1 MTSERLYRS
10 KQSSFKV
17 IEMIKEE
24 EFGKFDIKVVQAL
37 IDIVA
42 DLPIGTK
49 VELSNL
55 EHAEV
60 MFINRYSPTRPL
72 IKLMST
78 GEVVDLSKVRNFYIS
93 RVITKG

>member
-1 MTSERLYRS
+1 MKLLDNEDFERE
-10 KQSSFKV
+10 
-17 IEMIKEE
+17 II
-24 EFGKFDIKVVQAL
+24 QAL

-49 VELSNL
+49 IELSNL

-72 IKLMST
+72 IKLIST
-78 GEVVDLSKVRNFYIS
+78 GEVIDLSKVRNFYIS